1 MKYQKNQKIHNKII
15 QKQLQMKI
23 IKEYV
28 KKDIYPQK
36 KDRKLLI
43 ILVLI

>member
-15 QKQLQMKI
+15 QKQLQMRI
-23 IKEYV
+23 IKEYL

-43 ILVLI
+43 MLVLI